1 MTNQKTTSQI
11 RQTLG
16 LKAANSKRSKLDWT
30 FVTGLADLLGYDANR
45 AIYGLQWAV
54 GTGRLTATAEMTIRR
69 MNAWQF
75 SRLVGE
81 VIDSGISQ
89 NDTPRWLNGKYN

>member
-1 MTNQKTTSQI
+1 MTNQTTRQI

-16 LKAANSKRSKLDWT
+16 LKSANSKRSQLDWT
-30 FVTGLADLLGYDANR
+30 FVSGLSDRLGYDANR

-54 GTGRLTATAEMTIRR
+54 STGRLTATAEMTIRR
-69 MNAWQF
+69 MSAWKF
-75 SRLVGE
+75 SDLVGE

-89 NDTPRWLNGKYN
+89 NDTPRWLNEKLS

>member
-1 MTNQKTTSQI
+1 MTNPTTHQI

-16 LKAANSKRSKLDWT
+16 LKAANSKRSRLDWT
-30 FVTGLADLLGYDANR
+30 FVSGLADRLGYDVNR

-54 GTGRLTATAEMTIRR
+54 STGRLTATAEMTVRR

-75 SRLVGE
+75 SGLVGE
-81 VIDSGISQ
+81 VIDSGVSQ
-89 NDTPRWLNGKYN
+89 NDTPRWLNARFN